1 MGCKAKS
8 SIKANQVGFSLS
20 PFTLNPVSGENVWE
34 FWKGKQF
41 VLAVLIRE
49 EEMRGSRNKRA
60 EKEREN
66 NDGKFN
72 FNDSLCP

>member
-1 MGCKAKS
+1 M
-8 SIKANQVGFSLS
+8 
-20 PFTLNPVSGENVWE
+20 
-34 FWKGKQF
+34 
-41 VLAVLIRE
+41 LAVLIRE

-66 NDGKFN
+66 DDGKFN